1 MTRQAKYYQRNK
13 KAGLVRISVWIREQ
27 DREALRQW
35 LAERGLDQPSSRRK
49 TRAPD
54 DHPEF
59 QF

>member
-1 MTRQAKYYQRNK
+1 VSRQGRYYQRNK
-13 KAGLVRISVWIREQ
+13 KAGLVRISVWIRQQ

-35 LAERGLDQPSSRRK
+35 LAERGLDQPATRRK